1 MVSAVPFL
9 FVLIGRN
16 LLHPRNHSSSVIIFL
31 SRLHDSRCGAGTMT
45 QAKLRFATFE
55 AYLAYSNQHHLEGYY
70 ELIEGELVAL
80 PPESGLNDW
89 LALNLR
95 DLLIATQFVRRT
107 LVRVHTC
114 EVQVP
119 VLQPQ
124 DAANRYPDLVVLREE
139 HLPLIQQRLTITL
152 DMPPP
157 RLVVEVVSPGK
168 TNRDRDYVNKRA
180 QYAGLH
186 VEEYWI
192 VDPKAQTVLV
202 LALENSSYQEI
213 GQFQGNDCI
222 VSPTFPDLTLT
233 PQQVF
238 AE

>member
-1 MVSAVPFL
+1 
-9 FVLIGRN
+9 
-16 LLHPRNHSSSVIIFL
+16 
-31 SRLHDSRCGAGTMT
+31 MT
-45 QAKLRFATFE
+45 QAKLKFATFE

-70 ELIEGELVAL
+70 ELIQGELVAL
-80 PPESGLNDW
+80 PPESGINDW

-95 DLLIATQFVRRT
+95 DLLIDAQMIRRP

-114 EVQVP
+114 ELQVP

-124 DAANRYPDLVVLREE
+124 DAANRYPDLVILREE

-180 QYAGLH
+180 QYAALN

-202 LALENSSYQEI
+202 LTLEESGYQEV
-213 GQFQGNDCI
+213 GQFQGDDYI
-222 VSPTFPDLTLT
+222 TSLTFPKLTLT
-233 PQQVF
+233 AQQVF